1 MFELRIHSKACL
13 GDKNEKQ
20 KRSTY
25 CMHGAEAR
33 DATGSVCGSSR
44 SSGIVNTGGVGANRL
59 RRASACGNGAVILVW
74 SRISNALKRLGFRSH
89 NFLAQRLS
97 ETSRACKSMYNPG
110 STIKFREAL

>member
-44 SSGIVNTGGVGANRL
+44 SSGIVSTGGVGANRL
-59 RRASACGNGAVILVW
+59 RRASACGNGDVILPW
-74 SRISNALKRLGFRSH
+74 MSCSGISLLRDLFAGNGGAWESRRGMV
-89 NFLAQRLS
+89 QRGWQP
-97 ETSRACKSMYNPG
+97 SRWKQLYWLRC
-110 STIKFREAL
+110 